1 LIPADNVKEEIKD
14 GVKVKIALSGP
25 ELKKH
30 AINAQDLLNAITDR
44 NPFITIF
51 LLDCCRTYHLRNTD
65 LKTRSELE
73 EDNHQQGLRSMSAKA
88 GSLIAF
94 ACAPGATA
102 VDGKKG
108 ETNGLFTKYLLKHIA
123 TPNEDIRMVL
133 SDVTDGV
140 MEESKSDQV
149 PHVTSIIRHKHICL
163 CEQAPG
169 KILELRN
176 ESVSE

>member
-1 LIPADNVKEEIKD
+1 MIPVDNFKEDVKD
-14 GVKVKIALSGP
+14 GKLVKVKLSGP
-25 ELKKH
+25 ELKIH
-30 AINAQDLLNAITDR
+30 AINAQDHLNKITDQ
-44 NPFITIF
+44 NPFVTIF
-51 LLDCCRTYHLRNTD
+51 LLDCCRTYHLSNKD
-65 LKTRSELE
+65 LKTRHRAESE
-73 EDNHQQGLRSMSAKA
+73 EDNQPQGLKSMSAKA

-94 ACAPGATA
+94 ACAPGTIAD
-102 VDGKKG
+102 DGGKE

-149 PHVTSIIRHKHICL
+149 PHVTSILRHKNICL

-169 KILELRN
+169 K
-176 ESVSE
+176 S